1 MSVMDTI
8 KSLFSRFL
16 KKTARTTANKV
27 VDNAA
32 TKTANVA
39 TAKIN
44 KKVDA
49 GIEKKADEVEANVDA
64 NVNTVKAANEEL
76 AASMA
81 KLAAANANKANA
93 AAAGASGNLNDIN
106 TMMSYF
112 KFGPGMEVVGVKDD
126 APEWVKEA
134 YANGAFEEKK

>member
-1 MSVMDTI
+1 MSVMDTV
-8 KSLFSRFL
+8 KRLFSRFL
-16 KKTARTTANKV
+16 KRTARTTANKV

-49 GIEKKADEVEANVDA
+49 SIEKKADEVEANVDA
-64 NVNTVKAANEEL
+64 GVNSAKAANDQ
-76 AASMA
+76 
-81 KLAAANANKANA
+81 LAAALARA
-93 AAAGASGNLNDIN
+93 AATNTGAGAAGGNLNDVN

-112 KFGPGMEVVGVKDD
+112 KFGPGMEVIGVKDD

-134 YANGAFEEKK
+134 YANGAFNEKK